1 MTRCVLCIVEVTGT
15 FRVWEEGGRG
25 GAGGCRGGGRACRAA
40 GGCTGWPNWS
50 NVVKRQTCDGARAG
64 EPADD
69 WTNRAPF
76 PTLHLLREARV
87 EVAPPSPY
95 TCSSPCFDAPALQRH
110 RLGFL
115 RLLSVGIRVLPEV
128 AHLSQEAL
136 DGFTE
141 PEEVWQRNVRV
152 MREKGVGFMRALVA
166 GCLRG

>member
-1 MTRCVLCIVEVTGT
+1 VQLAT
-15 FRVWEEGGRG
+15 FHPGYIFAEGGARPPSPHLSPG
-25 GAGGCRGGGRACRAA
+25 TVSRAPRAA
-40 GGCTGWPNWS
+40 AWFGQTGQIG
-50 NVVKRQTCDGARAG
+50 RTGLTCDGARAG

-87 EVAPPSPY
+87 EVAAPSPY
-95 TCSSPCFDAPALQRH
+95 TCLSPCFDAPALQRH

-115 RLLSVGIRVLPEV
+115 RLLSVGILSLIRVLPEL

-136 DGFTE
+136 EGFTE